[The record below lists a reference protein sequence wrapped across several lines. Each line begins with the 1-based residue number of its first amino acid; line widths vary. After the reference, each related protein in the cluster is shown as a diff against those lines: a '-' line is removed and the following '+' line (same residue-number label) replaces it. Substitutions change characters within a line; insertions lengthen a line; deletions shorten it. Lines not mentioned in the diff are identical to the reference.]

1 MLWKVRFNGVNA
13 FHQMG
18 SWNLLVLAFALCTSL
33 AVAQEGQQAP
43 KTTPA
48 GPATTPGAAAAQGK
62 GSAWVK
68 LCSKNEQTGNKQL
81 CLVKY
86 EGLDPNTG
94 MGQITVAAR
103 SVEGEDKQTLLF
115 GVTTAYTLVMP
126 VGVQIKIDDNEPIPL
141 KYTVCISSHCQAEM
155 TLTKEGILDGLRKGK
170 QMIVAAMNMQQKT
183 MAFPVPLT
191 GFAKTYD
198 GPPVDNAKYEEARR
212 AMMEKF
218 RQRQMEL
225 ANKAAEAEQ
234 KKGQAGGA
242 PVADGTA
249 APAAAP
255 DATVAPPKMPAA
267 APPQ

>member
-33 AVAQEGQQAP
+33 AVAQEGQQVP

-86 EGLDPNTG
+86 EELDPNTG
-94 MGQITVAAR
+94 MRQIIVAAR

-115 GVTTAYTLVMP
+115 GVATAYTLVMP
-126 VGVQIKIDDNEPIPL
+126 AGVQIKIDDGEPISLQYDLCFP
-141 KYTVCISSHCQAEM
+141 TSCQVQME
-155 TLTKEGILDGLRKGK
+155 LTKDMFEKMRKGK
-170 QMIVAAMNMQQKT
+170 QMVVAAMNMQQKA

-191 GFAKTYD
+191 GFGKTFD
-198 GPPVDNAKYEEARR
+198 GPPADNAKYEEAQRQ
-212 AMMEKF
+212 MMETI
-218 RQRQMEL
+218 RQRQIDL
-225 ANKAAEAEQ
+225 ANKVADQ
-234 KKGQAGGA
+234 KKVQGGEQPQAGA
-242 PVADGTA
+242 PQAGTQV
-249 APAAAP
+249 PAQ
-255 DATVAPPKMPAA
+255 PPPR
-267 APPQ
+267 

>member
-1 MLWKVRFNGVNA
+1 MLWKVRLNGVNA

-33 AVAQEGQQAP
+33 AVAQEGQQVP

-86 EGLDPNTG
+86 EELDPNTG
-94 MGQITVAAR
+94 MRQIIVAAR

-126 VGVQIKIDDNEPIPL
+126 VGVQIKIDDNQPIPL
-141 KYTVCISSHCQAEM
+141 KYTFCLSSHCQAEM

-191 GFAKTYD
+191 GFGKTFD
-198 GPPVDNAKYEEARR
+198 GPPADNAKYEEAQRQ
-212 AMMEKF
+212 MMETI
-218 RQRQMEL
+218 RQRQIDL
-225 ANKAAEAEQ
+225 ANKVADQ
-234 KKGQAGGA
+234 KKVQGGEQPQAGA
-242 PVADGTA
+242 PQAGTQV
-249 APAAAP
+249 PAQ
-255 DATVAPPKMPAA
+255 PPPR
-267 APPQ
+267 